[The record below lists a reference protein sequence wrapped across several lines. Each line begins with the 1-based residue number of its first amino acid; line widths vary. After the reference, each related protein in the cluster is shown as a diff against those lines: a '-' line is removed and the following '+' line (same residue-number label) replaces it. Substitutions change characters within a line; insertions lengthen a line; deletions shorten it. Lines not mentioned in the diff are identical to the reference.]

1 MRRSEA
7 ESASM
12 LASVLI
18 RGWVPVWMAA
28 FSAGRPNESKPIGE
42 RTPSPRMVR

>member
-7 ESASM
+7 DSSSM
-12 LASVLI
+12 LASVLM
-18 RGWVPVWMAA
+18 RGCVPVWMAA
-28 FSAGRPNESKPIGE
+28 FSAGSPKESKPIGE